1 MKIEEA
7 IKWMEEAIQ
16 DTKEF
21 FDQCSPALQEE
32 LTKQKEVFEFAIAAL
47 RSMQEAGEYHFREV
61 TKMVPLTLEQLREM
75 DGKPVWV
82 DYIGDITCPSQ
93 WCVVNTFLDKVGNTD
108 FEFPFECDPDEGYG
122 KTWLAYAY
130 PPVHIDTGEWGGCDC
145 DKPKSCCTC
154 CSMQCHR
161 CIGQSEYKQAAYCLK
176 CGKPQTEKA
185 WAELGRRMAGGADT
199 NVGGRSWISV
209 ENRLPKEKDGRVLV
223 FHPDD
228 FRTKINVAQYSEY
241 SDMWYIGDMCAVS
254 PTKPTH
260 WMPLPEPP
268 EVKDH
273 G

>member
-32 LTKQKEVFEFAIAAL
+32 LTKQKEVFELAIAAL
-47 RSMQEAGEYHFREV
+47 RPMSGAEEYHFREA
-61 TKMVPLTLEQLREM
+61 TEMVLLTVEQLREM
-75 DGKPVWV
+75 KGKPVLIRELANDKKYCAIIQLV
-82 DYIGDITCPSQ
+82 SEIGVNMFDEEYGEDYGS
-93 WCVVNTFLDKVGNTD
+93 LSL
-108 FEFPFECDPDEGYG
+108 YG
-122 KTWLAYAY
+122 KTWLAYSY
-130 PPVHIDTGEWGGCDC
+130 PPVHIDRGEWDGCDC

-161 CIGQSEYKQAAYCLK
+161 CIGQSEYKQAAYCMK

-185 WAELGRRMAGGADT
+185 WAELERRFQKVT
-199 NVGGRSWISV
+199 R
-209 ENRLPKEKDGRVLV
+209 
-223 FHPDD
+223 
-228 FRTKINVAQYSEY
+228 
-241 SDMWYIGDMCAVS
+241 
-254 PTKPTH
+254 
-260 WMPLPEPP
+260 WMPLPVPP